1 MMDRDRQRLVAGVV
15 VLLMVLGAASVLLSF
30 V

>member
-1 MMDRDRQRLVAGVV
+1 MDRSRQRLVAGVV
-15 VLLMVLGAASVLLSF
+15 VLFLVLGAASVLLAY